1 MGSLAARVVKYL
13 LLLLVC
19 FLAYAFIKTK
29 SRKIVKRPSDG
40 ARSAP
45 AVEDMARCAHCG
57 VHFPLSEGFR
67 STGRIFC
74 SSEHLKERDKTHS

>member
-1 MGSLAARVVKYL
+1 MVKYL

-19 FLAYAFIKTK
+19 VLAYAFIKTK
-29 SRKIVKRPSDG
+29 SRKIIKRPSDG

-67 STGRIFC
+67 SSCRIFC
-74 SSEHLKERDKTHS
+74 SNEHLKELDKTRL

>member
-1 MGSLAARVVKYL
+1 MVKYL
-13 LLLLVC
+13 LLLLV
-19 FLAYAFIKTK
+19 FVLAYAFIKTK
-29 SRKIVKRPSDG
+29 SRKIIKRPSDG

-67 STGRIFC
+67 SSGRIFC
-74 SSEHLKERDKTHS
+74 SNEHLKELDKTRL

>member
-1 MGSLAARVVKYL
+1 MVKYL

-19 FLAYAFIKTK
+19 VLAYAFIKTK
-29 SRKIVKRPSDG
+29 SRKIIKRPSDG

-45 AVEDMARCAHCG
+45 AVEDMARCAHCV

-67 STGRIFC
+67 SSGRIFC
-74 SSEHLKERDKTHS
+74 SNEHLKELDKTRL